1 VKIADGYILRCIANT
16 WVVIPV
22 GAKLVEFN
30 GIINLTESG
39 AFLWKKLEAGAS
51 SEQLASALVEVYEV
65 DESTALADVEAF
77 LQQLHEKQLLQ

>member
-1 VKIADGYILRCIANT
+1 MKIADGYILRCIANT

>member
-1 VKIADGYILRCIANT
+1 MKIADGYILRCIANT

-77 LQQLHEKQLLQ
+77 LQQLHEKQLIQ